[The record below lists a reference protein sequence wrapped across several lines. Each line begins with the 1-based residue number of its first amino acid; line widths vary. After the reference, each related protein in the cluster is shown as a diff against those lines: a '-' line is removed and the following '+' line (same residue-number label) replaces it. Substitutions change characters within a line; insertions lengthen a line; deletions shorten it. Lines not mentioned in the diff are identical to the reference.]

1 MKGPIV
7 SIDVSKGK
15 SDYQAFKDLNVKYT
29 GSRSIKH
36 NKEGF
41 DEIVNLVREM
51 EKKLETEVCVVYEA
65 TGVYYRVLKKVLED
79 NNIKQ
84 FIINPLLSAKTRK
97 NDSLRSPKTDKLD
110 PKSIAKTYYSHS
122 LHNSHKQE
130 TIYHELRE
138 LSRYYEDI
146 LVHIRKDKVA
156 FRAQLDIVFPG
167 YDTLYDDLYGPV
179 ALAIIEK
186 YPHPEMLQKKKINT
200 VSKVI
205 QNKTCHRQAVSDTMA
220 DKAIEYS
227 KTIYSGCDKDDIEV
241 LILQRFIKKL
251 NEDMAEAERTI
262 GEMIKLAQELP
273 DFNIIKSIP
282 GIGDNLA
289 ARIIAELGDMT
300 RFKKKNELVAFAGL
314 DPRISES
321 GQNDGDHMHITKKGN
336 KRLRCLLYLAVTC
349 SIKLKRDDNSI
360 KDFYIKKKQQS
371 NPMCSK
377 AAKTA
382 CASKLVRIIYSM
394 CKTVSYTSTTN
405 NNKII
410 RLNHP
415 EKKRFFFRD
424 FQRVIKT
431 MKNH

>member
-15 SDYQAFKDLNVKYT
+15 SDYQAFKNLNVKYT

-36 NKEGF
+36 TKEGF
-41 DEIVNLVREM
+41 DEIVNLVKEM

-65 TGVYYRVLKKVLED
+65 TGVYHRVLKKVLED

-97 NDSLRSPKTDKLD
+97 NDSLRSPKTDKLA

-122 LHNSHKQE
+122 LHNSHKPE

-146 LVHIRKDKVA
+146 LVHIRKDKVS
-156 FRAQLDIVFPG
+156 FRAQLDVVFPG
-167 YDTLYDDLYGPV
+167 YDTLFDDLYSPV
-179 ALAIIEK
+179 SLTIIEK

-205 QNKTCHRQAVSDTMA
+205 QNKTCHRQATSDTMA

-227 KTIYSGCDKDDIEV
+227 KTIYSECDKDDIEV
-241 LILQRFIKKL
+241 LILQRLIKKL
-251 NEDMAEAERTI
+251 KEDMAEAERTI

-273 DFNIIKSIP
+273 DFSIIKSIP
-282 GIGDNLA
+282 GIGDNLD

-321 GQNDGDHMHITKKGN
+321 GKNDGDHMHITKKGN

-349 SIKLKRDDNSI
+349 SIRLKRDDNSI

-394 CKTVSYTSTTN
+394 CKTGELYQY
-405 NNKII
+405 NK
-410 RLNHP
+410 
-415 EKKRFFFRD
+415 
-424 FQRVIKT
+424 
-431 MKNH
+431 

>member
-15 SDYQAFKDLNVKYT
+15 SDYQAFKEMNVKYT

-36 NKEGF
+36 TKEGF
-41 DEIVNLVREM
+41 DEIVSLVREM

-65 TGVYYRVLKKVLED
+65 TGVYHRVLKKVLED

-122 LHNSHKQE
+122 LHNSHKPE

-146 LVHIRKDKVA
+146 LVHLRKDKVA
-156 FRAQLDIVFPG
+156 FRAQLDVVFPG

-179 ALAIIEK
+179 ALAVIEK

-205 QNKTCHRQAVSDTMA
+205 HSKTCHRQAMSDTMA

-251 NEDMAEAERTI
+251 KEDMAEAERTI
-262 GEMIKLAQELP
+262 GEMIKLVQELP
-273 DFNIIKSIP
+273 DFSIIKSIP

-314 DPRISES
+314 DSRISES
-321 GQNDGDHMHITKKGN
+321 GQNDRDHMHITKKGN

-349 SIKLKRDDNSI
+349 SIRLKRDDNSI

-394 CKTVSYTSTTN
+394 CKTGELYQY
-405 NNKII
+405 NK
-410 RLNHP
+410 
-415 EKKRFFFRD
+415 
-424 FQRVIKT
+424 
-431 MKNH
+431 

>member
-15 SDYQAFKDLNVKYT
+15 SDYQAFKEMNVKYT

-36 NKEGF
+36 TKEGF
-41 DEIVNLVREM
+41 DEIVSLVREM

-65 TGVYYRVLKKVLED
+65 TGVYHRVLKKVLED

-110 PKSIAKTYYSHS
+110 LKSIAKTYYSHS
-122 LHNSHKQE
+122 LHNSHKPE

-146 LVHIRKDKVA
+146 LVHLRKDKVA
-156 FRAQLDIVFPG
+156 FRAQLDVVFPG

-179 ALAIIEK
+179 ALAVIEK

-205 QNKTCHRQAVSDTMA
+205 QSKTCHRQAMSDTMA

-251 NEDMAEAERTI
+251 KEDMAEAERTI

-273 DFNIIKSIP
+273 DFSIIKSIP

-349 SIKLKRDDNSI
+349 SIRLKRDDNSI

-394 CKTVSYTSTTN
+394 CKTGELYQY
-405 NNKII
+405 NK
-410 RLNHP
+410 
-415 EKKRFFFRD
+415 
-424 FQRVIKT
+424 
-431 MKNH
+431 

>member
-15 SDYQAFKDLNVKYT
+15 SDYQAFKNLNVKYT

-36 NKEGF
+36 TKEGF

-65 TGVYYRVLKKVLED
+65 TGVYHRVLKKVLED

-97 NDSLRSPKTDKLD
+97 NNSLRCPKTDKLD

-179 ALAIIEK
+179 ALAVIEK

-220 DKAIEYS
+220 DRAIEYS

-251 NEDMAEAERTI
+251 KEDMAEAERTI
-262 GEMIKLAQELP
+262 GEMIKLAQGLP
-273 DFNIIKSIP
+273 DFSIIKSIP

-300 RFKKKNELVAFAGL
+300 RFKKRNELVAFAGL

-349 SIKLKRDDNSI
+349 SIRLKRDDNSI

-394 CKTVSYTSTTN
+394 CKTGELYQY
-405 NNKII
+405 NK
-410 RLNHP
+410 
-415 EKKRFFFRD
+415 
-424 FQRVIKT
+424 
-431 MKNH
+431 

>member
-1 MKGPIV
+1 M
-7 SIDVSKGK
+7 
-15 SDYQAFKDLNVKYT
+15 
-29 GSRSIKH
+29 
-36 NKEGF
+36 
-41 DEIVNLVREM
+41 
-51 EKKLETEVCVVYEA
+51 
-65 TGVYYRVLKKVLED
+65 
-79 NNIKQ
+79 
-84 FIINPLLSAKTRK
+84 
-97 NDSLRSPKTDKLD
+97 
-110 PKSIAKTYYSHS
+110 
-122 LHNSHKQE
+122 
-130 TIYHELRE
+130 
-138 LSRYYEDI
+138 
-146 LVHIRKDKVA
+146 VHIRKDKVS
-156 FRAQLDIVFPG
+156 FRAQLDVVFPG
-167 YDTLYDDLYGPV
+167 YDTLFDDLYSPV
-179 ALAIIEK
+179 SLTIIEK

-205 QNKTCHRQAVSDTMA
+205 QNKTCHRQATSDTMA

-241 LILQRFIKKL
+241 LILQRLIKKL
-251 NEDMAEAERTI
+251 KEDMAEAERTI
-262 GEMIKLAQELP
+262 SEMIKLAQELP
-273 DFNIIKSIP
+273 DFSIIKSIP

-349 SIKLKRDDNSI
+349 SIRLKRDDNSI

-394 CKTVSYTSTTN
+394 CKTGELYQY
-405 NNKII
+405 NK
-410 RLNHP
+410 
-415 EKKRFFFRD
+415 
-424 FQRVIKT
+424 
-431 MKNH
+431 

>member
-15 SDYQAFKDLNVKYT
+15 SDYQAFKNLNVKYT

-36 NKEGF
+36 TKEGF

-65 TGVYYRVLKKVLED
+65 TGVYHRVLKKVLED
-79 NNIKQ
+79 NDIKQ

-97 NDSLRSPKTDKLD
+97 NDSLRCPKTDKLD
-110 PKSIAKTYYSHS
+110 PKSIAKTYYSHN
-122 LHNSHKQE
+122 LHNSHKPE

-156 FRAQLDIVFPG
+156 FRAQLDVVFPG
-167 YDTLYDDLYGPV
+167 YDALFDDLYGPV
-179 ALAIIEK
+179 ALAVIEK

-273 DFNIIKSIP
+273 DFSIIKSIP

-321 GQNDGDHMHITKKGN
+321 GKNDGDHMHITKKGN

-349 SIKLKRDDNSI
+349 SIRLKRDDNSI

-394 CKTVSYTSTTN
+394 CKTGELYQY
-405 NNKII
+405 NK
-410 RLNHP
+410 
-415 EKKRFFFRD
+415 
-424 FQRVIKT
+424 
-431 MKNH
+431 

>member
-15 SDYQAFKDLNVKYT
+15 SDYQAFKNLNVKYT

-36 NKEGF
+36 TKEGF

-65 TGVYYRVLKKVLED
+65 TGVYHRVLKKVLED

-97 NDSLRSPKTDKLD
+97 NDSLRCPKTDKLD

-179 ALAIIEK
+179 ALAVIEK
-186 YPHPEMLQKKKINT
+186 YHHPEMLQKKKINT

-205 QNKTCHRQAVSDTMA
+205 QSKTCHRQATSDTMA

-273 DFNIIKSIP
+273 NFNIIKSIP

-314 DPRISES
+314 DPRINES
-321 GQNDGDHMHITKKGN
+321 GKNDGDHMHITKKGN

-349 SIKLKRDDNSI
+349 SIRLKRDDNSI

-394 CKTVSYTSTTN
+394 CKTGELYQY
-405 NNKII
+405 NK
-410 RLNHP
+410 
-415 EKKRFFFRD
+415 
-424 FQRVIKT
+424 
-431 MKNH
+431 

>member
-1 MKGPIV
+1 M
-7 SIDVSKGK
+7 S
-15 SDYQAFKDLNVKYT
+15 
-29 GSRSIKH
+29 
-36 NKEGF
+36 
-41 DEIVNLVREM
+41 LVREM

-65 TGVYYRVLKKVLED
+65 TGVYHRVLKKVLED

-122 LHNSHKQE
+122 LHNSHKPE

-138 LSRYYEDI
+138 LSRYYED
-146 LVHIRKDKVA
+146 
-156 FRAQLDIVFPG
+156 
-167 YDTLYDDLYGPV
+167 LYGPV
-179 ALAIIEK
+179 ALAVIEK

-205 QNKTCHRQAVSDTMA
+205 QSKTCHRQAMSDTMA

-251 NEDMAEAERTI
+251 KEDMAEAERTI

-273 DFNIIKSIP
+273 DFSIIKSIP

-349 SIKLKRDDNSI
+349 SIRLKRDDNSI

-394 CKTVSYTSTTN
+394 CKTGELYQY
-405 NNKII
+405 NK
-410 RLNHP
+410 
-415 EKKRFFFRD
+415 
-424 FQRVIKT
+424 
-431 MKNH
+431 

>member
-15 SDYQAFKDLNVKYT
+15 SDYQAFKEMNVKYT

-36 NKEGF
+36 TKEGF

-65 TGVYYRVLKKVLED
+65 TGVYHRVLKKVLED

-156 FRAQLDIVFPG
+156 FRAQLDVVFPG
-167 YDTLYDDLYGPV
+167 YDALFDDLYGPV
-179 ALAIIEK
+179 ALAVIEK

-241 LILQRFIKKL
+241 LILQRLIKKL

-273 DFNIIKSIP
+273 DFSIIKSIP

-321 GQNDGDHMHITKKGN
+321 GKNDGDHMHITKKGN

-349 SIKLKRDDNSI
+349 SIRLKRDDNSI

-394 CKTVSYTSTTN
+394 CKTGELYQY
-405 NNKII
+405 NK
-410 RLNHP
+410 
-415 EKKRFFFRD
+415 
-424 FQRVIKT
+424 
-431 MKNH
+431 

>member
-15 SDYQAFKDLNVKYT
+15 SDYQAFKNLNVKYT

-36 NKEGF
+36 TKEGF

-51 EKKLETEVCVVYEA
+51 EKKLKTEVCVVYEA
-65 TGVYYRVLKKVLED
+65 TGVYHRVLKKVLED

-146 LVHIRKDKVA
+146 LVHLRKDKVA
-156 FRAQLDIVFPG
+156 FRAQLDVVFPG
-167 YDTLYDDLYGPV
+167 YDTLYDDLYDPV
-179 ALAIIEK
+179 ALAVIEK

-205 QNKTCHRQAVSDTMA
+205 QSKTCHRQAVSDTMA

-273 DFNIIKSIP
+273 DFSIIKSIP

-349 SIKLKRDDNSI
+349 SIRLKRDDNSI

-382 CASKLVRIIYSM
+382 CASKLIRIIYSM
-394 CKTVSYTSTTN
+394 CKTGELYQY
-405 NNKII
+405 NK
-410 RLNHP
+410 
-415 EKKRFFFRD
+415 
-424 FQRVIKT
+424 
-431 MKNH
+431 

>member
-15 SDYQAFKDLNVKYT
+15 SDYQAFKEMNVKYT

-36 NKEGF
+36 TKEGF
-41 DEIVNLVREM
+41 DEIVSLVREM

-65 TGVYYRVLKKVLED
+65 TGVYHRVLKKVLED

-122 LHNSHKQE
+122 LHNSHKPE

-146 LVHIRKDKVA
+146 LVHLRKDKVA
-156 FRAQLDIVFPG
+156 FRAQLDVVFPG

-179 ALAIIEK
+179 ALAVIEK

-205 QNKTCHRQAVSDTMA
+205 QSKTCHRQAMSDTMA

-251 NEDMAEAERTI
+251 KEDMAEAERTI

-273 DFNIIKSIP
+273 DFSIIKSIP

-321 GQNDGDHMHITKKGN
+321 GQNDGDHMHTTKKSN

-349 SIKLKRDDNSI
+349 SIRLKRDDNSI

-394 CKTVSYTSTTN
+394 CKTGELYQY
-405 NNKII
+405 NK
-410 RLNHP
+410 
-415 EKKRFFFRD
+415 
-424 FQRVIKT
+424 
-431 MKNH
+431 

>member
-15 SDYQAFKDLNVKYT
+15 SDYQAFKEMNVKYT

-36 NKEGF
+36 TKEGF
-41 DEIVNLVREM
+41 DEIVSLVREM

-65 TGVYYRVLKKVLED
+65 TGVYHRVLKKVLED

-122 LHNSHKQE
+122 LHNSHKPE

-146 LVHIRKDKVA
+146 LVHLRKDKVA
-156 FRAQLDIVFPG
+156 FRAQLDVVFPG

-179 ALAIIEK
+179 ALAVIEK

-205 QNKTCHRQAVSDTMA
+205 HSKTCHRQAMSDTMA

-251 NEDMAEAERTI
+251 KEDMAEAERTI

-273 DFNIIKSIP
+273 DFSIIKSIP

-300 RFKKKNELVAFAGL
+300 RFKKKNELVSFAGL

-349 SIKLKRDDNSI
+349 SIRLKRDDNSI

-394 CKTVSYTSTTN
+394 CKTGELYQY
-405 NNKII
+405 NK
-410 RLNHP
+410 
-415 EKKRFFFRD
+415 
-424 FQRVIKT
+424 
-431 MKNH
+431 

>member
-65 TGVYYRVLKKVLED
+65 TGVYHRVLKKVLED

-84 FIINPLLSAKTRK
+84 FIINPPLSAKTRK

-349 SIKLKRDDNSI
+349 SIRLKRDDNSI

-394 CKTVSYTSTTN
+394 CKTGELYQY
-405 NNKII
+405 NK
-410 RLNHP
+410 
-415 EKKRFFFRD
+415 
-424 FQRVIKT
+424 
-431 MKNH
+431 

>member
-15 SDYQAFKDLNVKYT
+15 SDYQAFKNLNVKYT

-36 NKEGF
+36 TKEGF

-51 EKKLETEVCVVYEA
+51 EKKLKTEVCVVYEA
-65 TGVYYRVLKKVLED
+65 TGVYHRVLKKVLED

-146 LVHIRKDKVA
+146 LVHLRKDKVA
-156 FRAQLDIVFPG
+156 FRAQLDVVFPG

-179 ALAIIEK
+179 ALAVIEK

-205 QNKTCHRQAVSDTMA
+205 QSKTCHRQAVSDTMA

-241 LILQRFIKKL
+241 LILKRIIKKL

-262 GEMIKLAQELP
+262 GDMIKLAQELP
-273 DFNIIKSIP
+273 DFSIIKSVP

-349 SIKLKRDDNSI
+349 SIRLKRDDNSI

-394 CKTVSYTSTTN
+394 CKTGELYQY
-405 NNKII
+405 NK
-410 RLNHP
+410 
-415 EKKRFFFRD
+415 
-424 FQRVIKT
+424 
-431 MKNH
+431 

>member
-15 SDYQAFKDLNVKYT
+15 SDYQAFKEMNVKYT

-36 NKEGF
+36 TKEGF
-41 DEIVNLVREM
+41 DEIVSLVREM

-65 TGVYYRVLKKVLED
+65 TGVYHRVLKKVLED

-97 NDSLRSPKTDKLD
+97 NDSLRCPKTDKLD

-146 LVHIRKDKVA
+146 LVHLRKDKVA
-156 FRAQLDIVFPG
+156 FRAQLDVVFPG

-179 ALAIIEK
+179 ALAVIEK

-205 QNKTCHRQAVSDTMA
+205 QSKTCHRQAMSDTMA

-251 NEDMAEAERTI
+251 KEDMAEAERTI

-273 DFNIIKSIP
+273 DFSIIKSIP

-349 SIKLKRDDNSI
+349 SIRLKRDDNSI

-394 CKTVSYTSTTN
+394 CKTGELYQY
-405 NNKII
+405 NK
-410 RLNHP
+410 
-415 EKKRFFFRD
+415 
-424 FQRVIKT
+424 
-431 MKNH
+431 

>member
-15 SDYQAFKDLNVKYT
+15 SDYQAFKNLNVKYT

-36 NKEGF
+36 TKEGF

-51 EKKLETEVCVVYEA
+51 EKKLEAEVCVVYEA
-65 TGVYYRVLKKVLED
+65 TGVYHRVLKKVLED

-97 NDSLRSPKTDKLD
+97 NDSLRCPKTDKLD

-156 FRAQLDIVFPG
+156 FRAQLDVVFPG

-179 ALAIIEK
+179 ALAVIEK

-205 QNKTCHRQAVSDTMA
+205 QSKTCHRQAVSDTMA

-251 NEDMAEAERTI
+251 NKDMAEAERTI

-273 DFNIIKSIP
+273 DFSIIKSIP
-282 GIGDNLA
+282 GIEDNLA

-321 GQNDGDHMHITKKGN
+321 GQNDGNHMHITKKGN

-349 SIKLKRDDNSI
+349 SIRLKRDDNSI

-394 CKTVSYTSTTN
+394 CKTGELYQY
-405 NNKII
+405 NK
-410 RLNHP
+410 
-415 EKKRFFFRD
+415 
-424 FQRVIKT
+424 
-431 MKNH
+431 

>member
-15 SDYQAFKDLNVKYT
+15 SDYQAFKEMNVKYT

-36 NKEGF
+36 TKEGF
-41 DEIVNLVREM
+41 DEIVSLVREM

-65 TGVYYRVLKKVLED
+65 TGVYHRVLKKVLED

-97 NDSLRSPKTDKLD
+97 NDSLRSPKTDMLD

-122 LHNSHKQE
+122 LHNSHKPE

-146 LVHIRKDKVA
+146 LVHLRKDKVA
-156 FRAQLDIVFPG
+156 FRAQLDVVFPG

-179 ALAIIEK
+179 ALAVIEK

-205 QNKTCHRQAVSDTMA
+205 QSKTCHRQAMSDTMA

-251 NEDMAEAERTI
+251 KEDMAEAERTI

-273 DFNIIKSIP
+273 DFSIIKSIP

-349 SIKLKRDDNSI
+349 SIRLKRDDNSI

-394 CKTVSYTSTTN
+394 CKTGELYQY
-405 NNKII
+405 NK
-410 RLNHP
+410 
-415 EKKRFFFRD
+415 
-424 FQRVIKT
+424 
-431 MKNH
+431 

>member
-36 NKEGF
+36 TKEGF

-65 TGVYYRVLKKVLED
+65 TGVYHRVLKKVLED

-97 NDSLRSPKTDKLD
+97 NDSLRCPKTDKLD
-110 PKSIAKTYYSHS
+110 PKSIAKTYYNHS

-179 ALAIIEK
+179 ALAVIEK

-220 DKAIEYS
+220 EKAIEYS

-241 LILQRFIKKL
+241 LILQRLIKKL
-251 NEDMAEAERTI
+251 NEDMTEAERTI

-273 DFNIIKSIP
+273 NFSIIKSIP

-349 SIKLKRDDNSI
+349 SIRLKRADNSI

-394 CKTVSYTSTTN
+394 CKTGELYQY
-405 NNKII
+405 NK
-410 RLNHP
+410 
-415 EKKRFFFRD
+415 
-424 FQRVIKT
+424 
-431 MKNH
+431 

>member
-15 SDYQAFKDLNVKYT
+15 SDYQAFKEMNVKYT

-36 NKEGF
+36 TKEGF

-65 TGVYYRVLKKVLED
+65 TGVYHRVLKKVLED

-97 NDSLRSPKTDKLD
+97 NDSLRCPKTDKLD
-110 PKSIAKTYYSHS
+110 PKSIAKTYYTHS

-179 ALAIIEK
+179 ALAVIEK

-205 QNKTCHRQAVSDTMA
+205 QSKTCHRQAVSDTMA

-241 LILQRFIKKL
+241 LILQRIIKKL
-251 NEDMAEAERTI
+251 KEDMAEAERTI
-262 GEMIKLAQELP
+262 GEMVKLAQELP
-273 DFNIIKSIP
+273 DFSIIKSIP

-349 SIKLKRDDNSI
+349 SIRLKRDDNSI

-394 CKTVSYTSTTN
+394 CKTGELYQY
-405 NNKII
+405 NK
-410 RLNHP
+410 
-415 EKKRFFFRD
+415 
-424 FQRVIKT
+424 
-431 MKNH
+431 

>member
-15 SDYQAFKDLNVKYT
+15 SDYQAFKNLNVKYT

-36 NKEGF
+36 TKEGF

-65 TGVYYRVLKKVLED
+65 TGVYHRVLKKVLED

-122 LHNSHKQE
+122 LHNSHKPE

-156 FRAQLDIVFPG
+156 FRAQLDVVFPG

-179 ALAIIEK
+179 ALAVIEK

-205 QNKTCHRQAVSDTMA
+205 QSKTCHRQAVSDTMA

-251 NEDMAEAERTI
+251 KEDMAEAERTI

-273 DFNIIKSIP
+273 DFSIIKSIP

-289 ARIIAELGDMT
+289 ARIIAELGD
-300 RFKKKNELVAFAGL
+300 
-314 DPRISES
+314 I
-321 GQNDGDHMHITKKGN
+321 
-336 KRLRCLLYLAVTC
+336 
-349 SIKLKRDDNSI
+349 
-360 KDFYIKKKQQS
+360 
-371 NPMCSK
+371 
-377 AAKTA
+377 
-382 CASKLVRIIYSM
+382 
-394 CKTVSYTSTTN
+394 
-405 NNKII
+405 
-410 RLNHP
+410 
-415 EKKRFFFRD
+415 
-424 FQRVIKT
+424 
-431 MKNH
+431 

>member
-15 SDYQAFKDLNVKYT
+15 SDYQAFKNLNVKYT

-36 NKEGF
+36 TKEGF

-65 TGVYYRVLKKVLED
+65 TGVYHRVLKKVLED

-97 NDSLRSPKTDKLD
+97 NDSLRCPKTDKLD

-122 LHNSHKQE
+122 LHNSHKPE

-167 YDTLYDDLYGPV
+167 YDTLFDDLYSPV
-179 ALAIIEK
+179 SLTVIEK

-205 QNKTCHRQAVSDTMA
+205 QSKTCHRQAASDTMA

-251 NEDMAEAERTI
+251 KEDMAEAERTI

-273 DFNIIKSIP
+273 DFSIIKSIP

-321 GQNDGDHMHITKKGN
+321 GQDDGDHMHITKKGN

-349 SIKLKRDDNSI
+349 SIRLKRDDNSI
-360 KDFYIKKKQQS
+360 KDFYIKKSS
-371 NPMCSK
+371 NQTRC
-377 AAKTA
+377 
-382 CASKLVRIIYSM
+382 VR
-394 CKTVSYTSTTN
+394 KPP
-405 NNKII
+405 
-410 RLNHP
+410 RLHVPVN
-415 EKKRFFFRD
+415 
-424 FQRVIKT
+424 
-431 MKNH
+431 

>member
-1 MKGPIV
+1 M
-7 SIDVSKGK
+7 
-15 SDYQAFKDLNVKYT
+15 
-29 GSRSIKH
+29 
-36 NKEGF
+36 
-41 DEIVNLVREM
+41 
-51 EKKLETEVCVVYEA
+51 
-65 TGVYYRVLKKVLED
+65 LED

-97 NDSLRSPKTDKLD
+97 NDSLRCPKTDKLD

-138 LSRYYEDI
+138 LSRYYEDV

-167 YDTLYDDLYGPV
+167 YDALYDDLYGPV
-179 ALAIIEK
+179 ALAVIEK

-205 QNKTCHRQAVSDTMA
+205 QSKTCHRQAVSDAMA

-241 LILQRFIKKL
+241 LILQRLIKKL

-273 DFNIIKSIP
+273 DFSIIKSIP

-349 SIKLKRDDNSI
+349 SIRLKRDDNSI

-394 CKTVSYTSTTN
+394 CKTGELYQY
-405 NNKII
+405 NK
-410 RLNHP
+410 
-415 EKKRFFFRD
+415 
-424 FQRVIKT
+424 
-431 MKNH
+431 

>member
-15 SDYQAFKDLNVKYT
+15 SDYQAFKNLNVKYT

-36 NKEGF
+36 TKEGF

-65 TGVYYRVLKKVLED
+65 TGVYHRVLKKVLED

-97 NDSLRSPKTDKLD
+97 NDSLRCPKTDKLD

-167 YDTLYDDLYGPV
+167 YDALFDDLYGPV
-179 ALAIIEK
+179 ALAVIEK

-205 QNKTCHRQAVSDTMA
+205 RNKTCHRQAVSDTMA

-241 LILQRFIKKL
+241 LILQRIIKKL
-251 NEDMAEAERTI
+251 KEDMAEAERTI
-262 GEMIKLAQELP
+262 GEMVKLAQELP
-273 DFNIIKSIP
+273 DFSIIKSIP

-321 GQNDGDHMHITKKGN
+321 GKNDGDHMHITKKGN

-349 SIKLKRDDNSI
+349 SIRLKRDDNSI

-394 CKTVSYTSTTN
+394 CKTGELYQY
-405 NNKII
+405 NK
-410 RLNHP
+410 
-415 EKKRFFFRD
+415 
-424 FQRVIKT
+424 
-431 MKNH
+431 

>member
-15 SDYQAFKDLNVKYT
+15 SDYQAFKNLNVKYT

-36 NKEGF
+36 TKEGF

-51 EKKLETEVCVVYEA
+51 EKKLEAEVCVVYEA

-79 NNIKQ
+79 NNIKE

-97 NDSLRSPKTDKLD
+97 NDSLRCPKTDKLD

-167 YDTLYDDLYGPV
+167 YDALYDDLYGPV
-179 ALAIIEK
+179 ALAVIEK

-205 QNKTCHRQAVSDTMA
+205 QSKTCHRQAVSDTMA

-251 NEDMAEAERTI
+251 NKDMAEAERTI

-273 DFNIIKSIP
+273 DFSIIKSIP
-282 GIGDNLA
+282 GIEDNLA

-321 GQNDGDHMHITKKGN
+321 GQNDGNHMHITKKGN

-349 SIKLKRDDNSI
+349 SVRLKRDNNSI

-394 CKTVSYTSTTN
+394 CKTGELYQY
-405 NNKII
+405 NK
-410 RLNHP
+410 
-415 EKKRFFFRD
+415 
-424 FQRVIKT
+424 
-431 MKNH
+431 

>member
-15 SDYQAFKDLNVKYT
+15 SDYQAFKNLNVKYT

-36 NKEGF
+36 TKEGF

-65 TGVYYRVLKKVLED
+65 TGVYHRVLKKVLED

-97 NDSLRSPKTDKLD
+97 NDSLRCPKTDKLD

-122 LHNSHKQE
+122 LHNSHKPE

-156 FRAQLDIVFPG
+156 FRAQLDVVFPG
-167 YDTLYDDLYGPV
+167 YDALFDDLYGPV
-179 ALAIIEK
+179 ALAVIEK

-205 QNKTCHRQAVSDTMA
+205 QSKTCHHQAMSDTMA

-251 NEDMAEAERTI
+251 KEDMAEAERTI

-273 DFNIIKSIP
+273 DFSIIKSIP

-321 GQNDGDHMHITKKGN
+321 GQDDGDHMHITKKGN

-349 SIKLKRDDNSI
+349 SIRLKRDDNSI

-394 CKTVSYTSTTN
+394 CKTGELYQY
-405 NNKII
+405 NK
-410 RLNHP
+410 
-415 EKKRFFFRD
+415 
-424 FQRVIKT
+424 
-431 MKNH
+431 

>member
-15 SDYQAFKDLNVKYT
+15 SDYQAFKNLNVKYT

-36 NKEGF
+36 TKEGF

-65 TGVYYRVLKKVLED
+65 TGVYHRVLKKVLED

-97 NDSLRSPKTDKLD
+97 NDSLRCPKTDKLD

-167 YDTLYDDLYGPV
+167 YDALYDDLYGPV
-179 ALAIIEK
+179 ALAVIEK

-205 QNKTCHRQAVSDTMA
+205 QSKTCHRQAVSDTMA

-251 NEDMAEAERTI
+251 KEDMAEAERTI

-273 DFNIIKSIP
+273 DFSIIKSIP

-314 DPRISES
+314 DPKISES
-321 GQNDGDHMHITKKGN
+321 GQNDGNHMHITKKGN

-349 SIKLKRDDNSI
+349 SIRLKRDDNSI

-394 CKTVSYTSTTN
+394 CKTGELYQY
-405 NNKII
+405 NK
-410 RLNHP
+410 
-415 EKKRFFFRD
+415 
-424 FQRVIKT
+424 
-431 MKNH
+431 

>member
-15 SDYQAFKDLNVKYT
+15 SDYQAFKNLNVKYT

-36 NKEGF
+36 TKEGF

-65 TGVYYRVLKKVLED
+65 TGVYHRVLKKVLED

-167 YDTLYDDLYGPV
+167 YDTLFDDLYGPV
-179 ALAIIEK
+179 ALAVIEK

-205 QNKTCHRQAVSDTMA
+205 QSKTCHRQAVSDTMA

-251 NEDMAEAERTI
+251 KEDMAEAERTI

-273 DFNIIKSIP
+273 DFSIIKSIP

-300 RFKKKNELVAFAGL
+300 KFKKKNELVAFAGL

-321 GQNDGDHMHITKKGN
+321 GKNDGDHMHITKKGN

-349 SIKLKRDDNSI
+349 SIRLKRDDNSI
-360 KDFYIKKKQQS
+360 KEFYIKKKQQS

-394 CKTVSYTSTTN
+394 CKTGELYQY
-405 NNKII
+405 NK
-410 RLNHP
+410 
-415 EKKRFFFRD
+415 
-424 FQRVIKT
+424 
-431 MKNH
+431 

>member
-1 MKGPIV
+1 
-7 SIDVSKGK
+7 
-15 SDYQAFKDLNVKYT
+15 
-29 GSRSIKH
+29 
-36 NKEGF
+36 
-41 DEIVNLVREM
+41 
-51 EKKLETEVCVVYEA
+51 
-65 TGVYYRVLKKVLED
+65 
-79 NNIKQ
+79 
-84 FIINPLLSAKTRK
+84 
-97 NDSLRSPKTDKLD
+97 
-110 PKSIAKTYYSHS
+110 
-122 LHNSHKQE
+122 
-130 TIYHELRE
+130 
-138 LSRYYEDI
+138 
-146 LVHIRKDKVA
+146 
-156 FRAQLDIVFPG
+156 
-167 YDTLYDDLYGPV
+167 
-179 ALAIIEK
+179 
-186 YPHPEMLQKKKINT
+186 
-200 VSKVI
+200 
-205 QNKTCHRQAVSDTMA
+205 MA

-251 NEDMAEAERTI
+251 KEDMAEAERTI

-273 DFNIIKSIP
+273 DFSIIKSIP

-349 SIKLKRDDNSI
+349 SIRLKRDDNSI

-394 CKTVSYTSTTN
+394 CKTGELYPVSYTHLTLPTT
-405 NNKII
+405 
-410 RLNHP
+410 P
-415 EKKRFFFRD
+415 Y
-424 FQRVIKT
+424 V
-431 MKNH
+431 

>member
-1 MKGPIV
+1 MLSNIQGKKVCSMKGPIV

-65 TGVYYRVLKKVLED
+65 TGVYHRVLKKVLED

-97 NDSLRSPKTDKLD
+97 NDSLRSPKTDQLD

-349 SIKLKRDDNSI
+349 SIRLKRDDNSI

-394 CKTVSYTSTTN
+394 CKTGELYQY
-405 NNKII
+405 NK
-410 RLNHP
+410 
-415 EKKRFFFRD
+415 
-424 FQRVIKT
+424 
-431 MKNH
+431 

>member
-15 SDYQAFKDLNVKYT
+15 SDYQAFKNLNVKYT

-36 NKEGF
+36 TKEGF

-65 TGVYYRVLKKVLED
+65 TGVYHRVLKKVLED

-146 LVHIRKDKVA
+146 LVHLRKDKVA
-156 FRAQLDIVFPG
+156 FRAQLDVVFPG

-179 ALAIIEK
+179 ALAVIEK

-205 QNKTCHRQAVSDTMA
+205 QSKTCHRQAVSDTMA
-220 DKAIEYS
+220 DRAIEYS
-227 KTIYSGCDKDDIEV
+227 KTIYSGCDKNDIEV

-273 DFNIIKSIP
+273 NFNIIKSIP

-321 GQNDGDHMHITKKGN
+321 GKNDGDHMHITKKGN

-349 SIKLKRDDNSI
+349 SIRLKRDDNSI

-394 CKTVSYTSTTN
+394 CKTGELYQY
-405 NNKII
+405 NK
-410 RLNHP
+410 
-415 EKKRFFFRD
+415 
-424 FQRVIKT
+424 
-431 MKNH
+431 

>member
-15 SDYQAFKDLNVKYT
+15 SDYQAFKEMNVKYT

-36 NKEGF
+36 TKEGF
-41 DEIVNLVREM
+41 DEIVSLVREM

-65 TGVYYRVLKKVLED
+65 TGVYHRVLKKVLED

-122 LHNSHKQE
+122 LHNSHKPE

-146 LVHIRKDKVA
+146 LVHLRKDKVA
-156 FRAQLDIVFPG
+156 FRAQLDVVFPG

-179 ALAIIEK
+179 ALAVIEK

-205 QNKTCHRQAVSDTMA
+205 HSKTCHRQAMSDTMA

-251 NEDMAEAERTI
+251 KEDMAEAERTI
-262 GEMIKLAQELP
+262 GEMIKLVQELP
-273 DFNIIKSIP
+273 DFSIIKSIP

-349 SIKLKRDDNSI
+349 SIRLKRDDNST

-394 CKTVSYTSTTN
+394 CKTGELYQY
-405 NNKII
+405 NK
-410 RLNHP
+410 
-415 EKKRFFFRD
+415 
-424 FQRVIKT
+424 
-431 MKNH
+431 

>member
-15 SDYQAFKDLNVKYT
+15 SDYQAFKNLNVKYT

-36 NKEGF
+36 TKEGF

-51 EKKLETEVCVVYEA
+51 EKKLEAEVCVVYGA
-65 TGVYYRVLKKVLED
+65 TGVYHRVLKKVLED

-167 YDTLYDDLYGPV
+167 YDALYGPV
-179 ALAIIEK
+179 ALAVIEK
-186 YPHPEMLQKKKINT
+186 YPHPEMFQKKKINT

-205 QNKTCHRQAVSDTMA
+205 QSKTCHRQAVSDTMA

-273 DFNIIKSIP
+273 DFSIIKSIP
-282 GIGDNLA
+282 GIEDNLA

-321 GQNDGDHMHITKKGN
+321 GQNDGNHMHITKKGN

-349 SIKLKRDDNSI
+349 SIRLKRDDNSI
-360 KDFYIKKKQQS
+360 KDFYI
-371 NPMCSK
+371 
-377 AAKTA
+377 
-382 CASKLVRIIYSM
+382 RISI
-394 CKTVSYTSTTN
+394 
-405 NNKII
+405 
-410 RLNHP
+410 
-415 EKKRFFFRD
+415 
-424 FQRVIKT
+424 
-431 MKNH
+431 

>member
-15 SDYQAFKDLNVKYT
+15 SDYQAFKNLNVKYT

-36 NKEGF
+36 TKEGF

-65 TGVYYRVLKKVLED
+65 TGVYHRVLKKVLED

-122 LHNSHKQE
+122 LHNSHKPE

-156 FRAQLDIVFPG
+156 FRAQLDVVFPG

-179 ALAIIEK
+179 ALAVIEK

-241 LILQRFIKKL
+241 LILQRLIKKL

-273 DFNIIKSIP
+273 DFSIIKSIP

-300 RFKKKNELVAFAGL
+300 RFKKKKELVAFAGL

-321 GQNDGDHMHITKKGN
+321 GKNDGDHMHITKKGN

-349 SIKLKRDDNSI
+349 SIRLKRDDNSI

-394 CKTVSYTSTTN
+394 CKTGELYQY
-405 NNKII
+405 NK
-410 RLNHP
+410 
-415 EKKRFFFRD
+415 
-424 FQRVIKT
+424 
-431 MKNH
+431 

>member
-15 SDYQAFKDLNVKYT
+15 SDYQAFKNLNVKYT

-36 NKEGF
+36 TKEGF

-51 EKKLETEVCVVYEA
+51 EKKLEAEVCVVYEA
-65 TGVYYRVLKKVLED
+65 TGVYHRVLKKVLED

-97 NDSLRSPKTDKLD
+97 NDSLRCPKTDKLD

-156 FRAQLDIVFPG
+156 FRAQLDVVFPG

-179 ALAIIEK
+179 ALAVIEK
-186 YPHPEMLQKKKINT
+186 YPHPEILQKKKINT

-251 NEDMAEAERTI
+251 KEDMAEAERTI
-262 GEMIKLAQELP
+262 GEMVKLAQELP
-273 DFNIIKSIP
+273 DFSIIKSIP

-321 GQNDGDHMHITKKGN
+321 GKNDGDHMHITKKGN

-349 SIKLKRDDNSI
+349 SIRLKRDDNSI

-394 CKTVSYTSTTN
+394 CKTGELYQY
-405 NNKII
+405 NK
-410 RLNHP
+410 
-415 EKKRFFFRD
+415 
-424 FQRVIKT
+424 
-431 MKNH
+431 

>member
-15 SDYQAFKDLNVKYT
+15 SDYQAFKNLNVKYT

-36 NKEGF
+36 TKEGF

-65 TGVYYRVLKKVLED
+65 TGVYHRVLKKVLED

-97 NDSLRSPKTDKLD
+97 NDSLRCPKTDKLD

-179 ALAIIEK
+179 ALAVIEK

-205 QNKTCHRQAVSDTMA
+205 QNKTCHRQATSDTMA
-220 DKAIEYS
+220 DKAIAYS

-241 LILQRFIKKL
+241 LILQRLIKKL
-251 NEDMAEAERTI
+251 KEDMAEAERTI

-273 DFNIIKSIP
+273 DFSIIKSIP

-321 GQNDGDHMHITKKGN
+321 GKNDGDHMHITKKGN

-349 SIKLKRDDNSI
+349 SIRLKRDDNSI

-394 CKTVSYTSTTN
+394 CKTGELYQY
-405 NNKII
+405 NK
-410 RLNHP
+410 
-415 EKKRFFFRD
+415 
-424 FQRVIKT
+424 
-431 MKNH
+431 

>member
-65 TGVYYRVLKKVLED
+65 TGVYHRVLKKVLED

-122 LHNSHKQE
+122 LHNSHNQE

-146 LVHIRKDKVA
+146 LVHLRKDKVA

-349 SIKLKRDDNSI
+349 SIRLKRDDNSI

-394 CKTVSYTSTTN
+394 CKTGELYQY
-405 NNKII
+405 NK
-410 RLNHP
+410 
-415 EKKRFFFRD
+415 
-424 FQRVIKT
+424 
-431 MKNH
+431 